1 MWPQVTQG
9 LNWARGSGRN
19 VRFWRDSW
27 LEGYGPLLSLATQD
41 IPEDLVN
48 CSVVDMLEDGKHW
61 KWDSFAHLLH
71 VQVVMLLAG
80 YPPPSQN
87 MEQLLTRLF

>member
-1 MWPQVTQG
+1 
-9 LNWARGSGRN
+9 
-19 VRFWRDSW
+19 
-27 LEGYGPLLSLATQD
+27 
-41 IPEDLVN
+41 
-48 CSVVDMLEDGKHW
+48 MLEDDKHW
-61 KWDSFAHLLH
+61 KWDSFAYLLH